1 MHIKKIEV
9 KNWIGLTELA
19 IDPGKI
25 NFITGRKG
33 SGKTSLIESLD
44 KAFTNKNRRA
54 EVVRHGEE
62 EATIFIQT
70 DTGLE
75 VNRKIRN
82 DKSDYL
88 KISKDGESVP
98 QTEAFLRRLING
110 EIFRPL
116 EFIKK
121 KPEDQAK
128 IILNMLEIPWTM
140 TDIKNWFSEI
150 PVGVNYEAHILQV
163 LKQIEQ
169 LYYNQREA
177 INREITVLKAQVKGI
192 KDELP
197 ANYDGEHWREQK
209 VAEYY
214 GKVAEA
220 EEVNKKIAAA
230 KNLIDNLNDIIAAIK
245 YNAESD
251 KQSKKN
257 HFDRQRNDI
266 REFKQF
272 LAHKIETNQEKVKQV
287 DDRIRQADETLDLEL
302 KRRIQALKEEYS
314 LKKEQSK
321 RNIQTEADSLILQN
335 SEYQNSIAA
344 KEQELVNIDQ
354 LEEQSLVA
362 IDEKVL
368 EKIETENARVGNAK
382 TILEQHQEIDV
393 EPLREE
399 ANEVA
404 DMQSYLRDY
413 DRMSYIINT
422 KIAPKEE
429 QSKVLTA
436 RINKARELP
445 MELLKIAAVPIP
457 GIAVDGDGMIR
468 IGQTLLSG
476 LSEGEGLEFAFRV
489 AKAQCGDLKVVCLD
503 GINKINKSDRAW
515 IERDMEI
522 DEYQYFISATTDG
535 DLGIETKEVT
545 A

>member
-75 VNRKIRN
+75 VERRVRDNE
-82 DKSDYL
+82 KSNYL
-88 KISKDGESVP
+88 KIRKPGESVP

-140 TDIKNWFSEI
+140 ENIRDWFGEI
-150 PVGVNYEAHILQV
+150 PGVNFEAHILQV

-169 LYYNQREA
+169 LYYTQREV
-177 INREITVLKAQVKGI
+177 INREVNVLKAQVKGI
-192 KDELP
+192 RDELP
-197 ANYDGEHWREQK
+197 PNYDGDHWREQK

-220 EEVNKKIAAA
+220 EEVNKKIAVAQ
-230 KNLIDNLNDIIAAIK
+230 NLIENLESIISAIK

-257 HFDRQRNDI
+257 HFERQRADI

-272 LAHKIETNQEKVKQV
+272 LAHKIEANQDKVKQV
-287 DDRIRQADETLDLEL
+287 DDHIRQADETIDLEL
-302 KRRIQALKEEYS
+302 KQKIQALREEYS

-321 RNIQTEADSLILQN
+321 RNIQTEADALILQN

-354 LEEQSLVA
+354 LEEQSLVS

-382 TILEQHQEIDV
+382 TILEQHKEIDV
-393 EPLREE
+393 EPLRKE

-457 GIAVDGDGMIR
+457 GITVDGDGMIR

-476 LSEGEGLEFAFRV
+476 LSEGEQLELAFRV
-489 AKAQCGDLKVVCLD
+489 AKAQAGELKVICID
-503 GINKINKSDRAW
+503 GINKINEADRKW
-515 IERDMEI
+515 LEQEMET
-522 DEYQYFISATTDG
+522 DDLQYFCLNTCDG
-535 DLGIETKEVT
+535 DLNIEIKEET